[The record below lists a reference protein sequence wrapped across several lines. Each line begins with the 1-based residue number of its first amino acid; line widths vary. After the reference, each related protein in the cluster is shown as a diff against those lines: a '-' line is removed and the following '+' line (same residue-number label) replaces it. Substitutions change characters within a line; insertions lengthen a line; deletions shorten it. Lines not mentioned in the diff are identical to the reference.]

1 MNKRTLFLILVVAQ
15 LAVPSWMIASQENIL
30 TNGTLYKF
38 KTAPVDPYDIFR
50 GRYVALSTDQ
60 RSVTVENA
68 ENVERGQDIYLIIG
82 SDPFGFGYARVQS
95 GQFTKPKIDNY
106 IKTKVTYKRGNLV
119 HFRLPIER
127 YYMNEKK
134 APKAEALYRRRG
146 TRGNRR
152 DAYIAVRV
160 LNGSALIEEL
170 YIDGQPIGSYFKGDG
185 KQPK

>member
-1 MNKRTLFLILVVAQ
+1 MNKRTLFLILVIAQ

-30 TNGTLYKF
+30 TKGTLYKF

-50 GRYVALSTDQ
+50 GRYVALATDQ

-68 ENVERGQDIYLIIG
+68 ENVARGQEVYLIIG
-82 SDPFGFGYARVQS
+82 NDPLGFAKVLS

-106 IKTKVTYKRGNLV
+106 IKTRVTYRSGNLV
-119 HFRLPIER
+119 HFRLPIDR

-134 APKAEALYRRRG
+134 APQAEALYRRRA
-146 TRGNRR
+146 TRGNRQ
-152 DAYIAVRV
+152 DAYIGVRV

-170 YIDGQPIGSYFKGDG
+170 YVGGQPIGSYFKGDG
-185 KQPK
+185 SSPSP